1 MSFLFFMTADAQAQE
16 KPAKDSYRVDR
27 TNFLDTI
34 FREHLL
40 TRVWDNRPM
49 KIDEISDGFCTK
61 IREAGVED
69 AASERILVQNTP
81 KDIDCHRV
89 LIQNSRLLV
98 SKHRNDRKKPE

>member
-1 MSFLFFMTADAQAQE
+1 MIERIKAQRLFKLMKIIST
-16 KPAKDSYRVDR
+16 
-27 TNFLDTI
+27 LI
-34 FREHLL
+34 
-40 TRVWDNRPM
+40 TRVLDNRPM

-89 LIQNSRLLV
+89 LIQNSRLIGL
-98 SKHRNDRKKPE
+98 H

>member
-1 MSFLFFMTADAQAQE
+1 MLNLKKMKTRTAE
-16 KPAKDSYRVDR
+16 NKPKR
-27 TNFLDTI
+27 L
-34 FREHLL
+34 EL
-40 TRVWDNRPM
+40 TRVLDNRPM

-89 LIQNSRLLV
+89 LIQNSR
-98 SKHRNDRKKPE
+98 